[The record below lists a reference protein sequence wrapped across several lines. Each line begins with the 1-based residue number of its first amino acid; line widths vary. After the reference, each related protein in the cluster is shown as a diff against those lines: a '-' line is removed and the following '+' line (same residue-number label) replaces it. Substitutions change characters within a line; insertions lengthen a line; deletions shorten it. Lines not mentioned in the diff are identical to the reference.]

1 MPTVRPSG
9 AGDEA
14 VGTAEKVNG
23 GTVLHGGSNAAGVM
37 TKNLSLADVADDFGE
52 SFGSK
57 VVVNPGSGTIY
68 TDRAGVSQAI
78 AGQAGT
84 IAYNSPATQWV
95 MQGGNVTTKL
105 NTLTRA
111 ERALSGASALT
122 GSASDSNGAN
132 ATRDNVTSNN
142 NRKRIGVTDID
153 VYRKPSTAINGFVTR
168 LDAGVNQNMVAPSG
182 AGDVAAVDAE
192 ANATRA
198 VPGELTYMFGGKN
211 PKQDEYKSK
220 EAPEE

>member
-23 GTVLHGGSNAAGVM
+23 GAILNGGSNAAGIM
-37 TKNLSLADVADDFGE
+37 TKSLSLADVADDFGE

-57 VVVNPGSGTIY
+57 VVANDG
-68 TDRAGVSQAI
+68 
-78 AGQAGT
+78 AGT
-84 IAYNSPATQWV
+84 DKAGTTTARGAGTLAYNATATQWV
-95 MQGGNVTTKL
+95 VQGGNVTTKL
-105 NTLTRA
+105 NNAANT
-111 ERALSGASALT
+111 ALISA
-122 GSASDSNGAN
+122 AADSEGAN
-132 ATRDNVTSNN
+132 ATRDNITSNV
-142 NRKRIGVTDID
+142 NRKKIGATEID
-153 VYRKPSTAINGFVTR
+153 VYAKPSTAYNGFVTR
-168 LDAGVNQNMVAPSG
+168 TGAGNDQNMVAPSG
-182 AGDVAAVDAE
+182 AGAVAAVDAE